1 MQILQ
6 LCLTRMK
13 GSLHSR
19 YTIDV
24 SMNLPSCSLPPH
36 LFTGSAAGP
45 PAKDPDLN
53 VIDHVWGL
61 MVGNMAED
69 LRHAPGRLSADQLWE
84 RVSHEW
90 ERLRRRPG
98 YFANLA
104 ASMSRR
110 LRDVVAAEGGYTRY

>member
-1 MQILQ
+1 
-6 LCLTRMK
+6 
-13 GSLHSR
+13 
-19 YTIDV
+19 
-24 SMNLPSCSLPPH
+24 
-36 LFTGSAAGP
+36 
-45 PAKDPDLN
+45 
-53 VIDHVWGL
+53 

-90 ERLRRRPG
+90 ERLRSRPG

-104 ASMSRR
+104 ASMPRR